1 MNILILIIVLSILI
15 GFFAIQYYNTQNKKI
30 HSNSQSVTEF
40 KADEKEILP
49 STEPALIPEETIVL
63 SDEPQPLSEVSEE
76 PKKDEELVSEVP
88 AVKSDDKPQ
97 NKGKKGRKPGSG
109 GKKGGKKG
117 PNSKKDKNDQ
127 LLLS

>member
-15 GFFAIQYYNTQNKKI
+15 GFFAIQYYYTQNKKI

-49 STEPALIPEETIVL
+49 STEPALIPEETIAL
-63 SDEPQPLSEVSEE
+63 SDEPQLFSEVSEE
-76 PKKDEELVSEVP
+76 PKKDEELVPEVP

-97 NKGKKGRKPGSG
+97 NKGKKGRKPGPG